1 MICRSLGRS
10 WLKFS
15 SITIAPLRRPQT
27 RQLARKLGPP
37 QIWNRFRCLILHSR
51 GQIGSAEVTLVRKP
65 PIVRVLLG
73 K

>member
-15 SITIAPLRRPQT
+15 SITIAPLRRPKPGNW
-27 RQLARKLGPP
+27 RGNSALLSSG
-37 QIWNRFRCLILHSR
+37 IGFRCLILHSR